1 MIWNYGDADME
12 RACELI
18 DETNWDT
25 VFKGSDVDCCAL
37 SWWKK
42 IMEIMESCIP
52 KQVITRMRN
61 VPWLSQHLIRKIRK
75 KNSLYF
81 VLLGS
86 HVVLKSGKNTRN

>member
-1 MIWNYGDADME
+1 MLIWKGLVT
-12 RACELI
+12 LI

-42 IMEIMESCIP
+42 MESCIP

-75 KNSLYF
+75 KNSVF
-81 VLLGS
+81 RAVR
-86 HVVLKSGKNTRN
+86 KSCCPQKWGK